1 MNKKSLRTYERKRYS
16 QKSNQVDEEEEYHKL
31 SKKLRPKV
39 TKVYDYYS
47 DQDGEEDYPAKKKL
61 KLKATDGVKTGL
73 VTGIG
78 NLHEVSLPKQHVLEE
93 NSAAA
98 ANNLSHNDATQVK
111 PKRNREYTEKVC
123 LMCHQCH
130 RNDKGRVVRCQ
141 ICKTKRYC
149 IPCLTNWYPKMTEEE
164 AAAACPVC
172 RKLCNCKPC
181 LRDLPKDLLN
191 RLRELKVDKDMKL
204 EHCKHIVHALLPFL
218 RQLDKE
224 QLIEKD
230 IEARAKGLSPA
241 HMEIQNANCPRN
253 ERITCDNCRTSIF
266 DYHRSC
272 SNCFSNICLLCCR
285 EICHGHLQRSD
296 QEVVMEYIDRGF
308 EYLHGKKGM
317 YTKTDKLLSKNESK
331 IQGSNSGWKANEDGS
346 IACRCGIGNLEL
358 KCLFSGNWV
367 SELLK
372 RAEDARHAYELD
384 QVKIP
389 SKQCM
394 CFNSHGDV
402 DIGNSQLLK
411 AASREDSD
419 GNFLYNPRAKSIKE
433 EDLNHFQ
440 YHWMRAEPVIVSNV
454 LETATGLSWEPMV
467 MWRAFRQISNECH
480 EKLLDM
486 KAIDCLDWSEVSMAC
501 YLVRINVRKFF
512 DGYLTG
518 RSDLVNWPQLL
529 KLEIWPPIKFDEL
542 SPRHGAE
549 FTLCLPFK
557 EYTHPEN
564 GPLNL
569 AARLPKDSLKPDMGP
584 KTFIAYG
591 WTQELGRG
599 DSVTKLH
606 YNMSDAVN
614 VLTHTA
620 EVTLEPDKL
629 TAIERLKRAHR
640 KQDLREL
647 YSINQVL
654 EEDADAEMQIG
665 CVGASFDKGGADE
678 GGAVWDIFRRE
689 DVPKLQEYLNKHFKE
704 FRHIHCCP
712 LQKIIHPIH
721 DQTMYMTLEHKRK
734 LKEEYGIEPW
744 TFIQKLGDAVFIPA
758 GCPHQVRNLKS
769 CIKVALDFVSPEN
782 VGECIRLTEELRSL
796 PQNHPAKEDKLE
808 VKKMYLHALKWAM
821 DVLEGTEDF
830 RYTSWEG
837 AFEATR
843 HLRKFKSGRKLKR
856 KACRHFGSFQGF
868 SKFRNTS
875 DNPVEV
881 GNDVSESSKEISM
894 EDPIEEGAELTA
906 GESGKDESSSCQD
919 KEKDTEKDIL
929 SHPANSSSSDNSVE
943 VDNDVSESSKEIS
956 NEASTNEE
964 GTELTR
970 DSGEEESSSSQD
982 KEKDTEKNIL
992 SDPAGSSSSDSS
1004 VEVDND
1010 VSESSKEISNEAS
1023 TNEEGT
1029 ELTAGDSGKEESF
1042 NSQEKDTE
1050 KDILSHPACSSSSAN
1065 SVEVDNDVSESS
1077 KEISNEASTKEEGAE
1092 LTAGDSGKEESSSS
1106 QANSVEVD
1114 NDVSE
1119 SSKEISNE
1127 ASTKEEGT
1135 EFTAG
1140 DSGKESS
1147 SSQEKNAEKDILSH
1161 PACSSSSDNS
1171 VEVDNDV
1178 SESSKEISNEVSTNE
1193 EGTELTGDSGKEES
1207 SSSQDKDKDTEKD
1220 ILSDPTGS
1228 SPLDN
1233 SVEVDNDV
1241 SESTKEIFNEASTK
1255 EEGTE
1260 LTDKE
1265 KGTEQ
1270 DTLSY
1275 PAASPPSDYESA
1287 SRDTSAVCTF
1297 VSSDEPVDEDP
1308 ITQINKLSAI
1318 VEEDQELH
1326 DFSFMDDII
1335 VPKASASYISN
1346 LDEIKGA
1353 TLVIRQ
1359 ILTLDIS
1366 QITDSQ
1372 RVLFLSALKFFQNV
1386 KGSAITPDI
1395 ENQAGSILIS
1405 WKSHEES
1412 ESSSIRELEAL
1423 KVGSKTY
1430 KALGKKKQEMAD
1442 RIRTINTEGQR
1453 LEAEIKKMQDMIQ
1466 ELRSQQVKLVEEC
1479 KSLSEHYQELTIK
1492 FKPLHSAFEA
1502 KKKEMVSWV
1511 EVCTKACEGKNAC
1524 RMQWDTLNQL
1534 LLDSLHL

>member
-919 KEKDTEKDIL
+919 
-929 SHPANSSSSDNSVE
+929 NSVE

-964 GTELTR
+964 GTELTPG

>member
-1 MNKKSLRTYERKRYS
+1 MMNKCVTGRMDGQDNGSFYKKRLRVKERNYD
-16 QKSNQVDEEEEYHKL
+16 DEQSPVKN
-31 SKKLRPKV
+31 KRPK
-39 TKVYDYYS
+39 
-47 DQDGEEDYPAKKKL
+47 PAPKPQPKQTLHHQKNH
-61 KLKATDGVKTGL
+61 ATDGVRTALADGKA
-73 VTGIG
+73 
-78 NLHEVSLPKQHVLEE
+78 EK
-93 NSAAA
+93 SAGG
-98 ANNLSHNDATQVK
+98 DATEVK
-111 PKRNREYTEKVC
+111 PKRSREYTEEICV
-123 LMCHQCH
+123 MCHQCQ
-130 RNDKGRVVRCQ
+130 RNDKGRVVRCLC
-141 ICKTKRYC
+141 CKIRRYC
-149 IPCLTNWYPKMTEEE
+149 IPCLTNWYPNMTEEE

-172 RKLCNCKPC
+172 RGNCNCTTC
-181 LRDLPKDLLN
+181 LRDTPKHLLYGM
-191 RLRELKVDKDMKL
+191 RELKVDKDKELVYCMYL
-204 EHCKHIVHALLPFL
+204 VQTLLPFL
-218 RQLDKE
+218 RKLDEE
-224 QLIEKD
+224 QLMEKE
-230 IEARAKGLSPA
+230 IEARAKGLSLA
-241 HMEIQNANCPRN
+241 AVVIQNADCPKN
-253 ERITCDNCRTSIF
+253 ECIYCDNCRTSIF

-272 SNCFSNICLLCCR
+272 SNCFSDICLVCCQ
-285 EICHGHLQRSD
+285 EIRLGHLQRSD
-296 QEVVMEYIDRGF
+296 KEVVMEFIDKGF
-308 EYLHGKKGM
+308 EYLHGEKGR
-317 YTKTDKLLSKNESK
+317 YKRTTKLEFQNESEN
-331 IQGSNSGWKANEDGS
+331 QGSNSGWKANKDGS
-346 IACRCGIGNLEL
+346 IACRCGIGYLEL

-372 RAEDARHAYELD
+372 RAEDVSHAHELD
-384 QVKIP
+384 LVKFP
-389 SKQCM
+389 SKQCV
-394 CFNSHGDV
+394 CSNSHGDV

-411 AASREDSD
+411 AASREESVD
-419 GNFLYNPRAKSIKE
+419 NFLYNPKAISITE

-440 YHWMRAEPVIVSNV
+440 YHWMKAEPVIVSNV

-467 MWRAFRQISNECH
+467 MQRAFRQIIKKKH
-480 EKLLDM
+480 ETLLDM
-486 KAIDCLDWSEVSMAC
+486 KAIECLDWCEVD
-501 YLVRINVRKFF
+501 INVHRFF
-512 DGYLTG
+512 DGYLSS
-518 RSDLVNWPQLL
+518 RFDKENWPQLL
-529 KLEIWPPIKFDEL
+529 KLKILPSTKFDEL
-542 SPRHGAE
+542 LPRHDAE
-549 FTLCLPFK
+549 FTHCLPFK
-557 EYTHPEN
+557 EYTHPGN

-569 AARLPKDSLKPDMGP
+569 AVRLPEDSLKPDMGP
-584 KTFIAYG
+584 NTYIAYG

-606 YNMSDAVN
+606 CDMSDVVN

-620 EVTLEPDKL
+620 EMTLSPEKL
-629 TAIERLKRAHR
+629 FYIERLRRKHR
-640 KQDLREL
+640 KQDIREL
-647 YSINQVL
+647 YASNESP
-654 EEDADAEMQIG
+654 EEEADAEVQNG
-665 CVGASFDKGGADE
+665 CGGTSIDKGRPDTEVQNGCGGTSIDKGRPDA

-712 LQKIIHPIH
+712 LQKVVHAIH
-721 DQTMYMTLEHKRK
+721 DQTIYLTVEHKRK

-744 TFIQKLGDAVFIPA
+744 TFIQKFGDAVFIPA

-769 CIKVALDFVSPEN
+769 CMKVALNFVSPEN
-782 VGECIRLTEELRSL
+782 VGECIRLTEEFRLL
-796 PQNHPAKEDKLE
+796 PQNHPAKEDKLK
-808 VKKMYLHALKWAM
+808 VKEMFLHALKWAL
-821 DVLEGTEDF
+821 DILEGIDDLRFSSYEAAP
-830 RYTSWEG
+830 S
-837 AFEATR
+837 ATR
-843 HLRKFKSGRKLKR
+843 HHKKFEGRRKVQRQECTKFGR
-856 KACRHFGSFQGF
+856 FQGI
-868 SKFRNTS
+868 SKLRDTS
-875 DNPVEV
+875 HNPVEV
-881 GNDVSESSKEISM
+881 DNDVSQSSKKISM
-894 EDPIEEGAELTA
+894 EASIEEEGAELTA
-906 GESGKDESSSCQD
+906 GESVKGESSSRQ
-919 KEKDTEKDIL
+919 
-929 SHPANSSSSDNSVE
+929 DNSAE
-943 VDNDVSESSKEIS
+943 VDNDVSELSKEIS
-956 NEASTNEE
+956 KEASIKEE
-964 GTELTR
+964 GTELTAG